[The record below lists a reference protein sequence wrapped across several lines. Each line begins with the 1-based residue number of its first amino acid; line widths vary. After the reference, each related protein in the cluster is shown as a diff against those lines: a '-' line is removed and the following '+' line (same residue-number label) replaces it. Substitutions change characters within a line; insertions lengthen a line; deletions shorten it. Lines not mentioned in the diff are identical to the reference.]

1 MSSLCQFPQQVCSRE
16 LVTRNWICTTTS
28 FLILKLKVYIQ
39 FLYSNMKDI
48 SKNISYKFIVHSIQ
62 APHYITVI
70 IIISKPMSYPPIII
84 YMRYKYNKLPSKVRK
99 EFSIAPNTISSLEE
113 IYYIFQHFNFEVTA
127 TRCKISWYIY
137 IALHCHSMPRVKVL
151 PTQLVAD
158 LWPKSLFCISIR
170 HKQREY
176 FSMTDVLG
184 IIIPFW
190 NMDYM
195 FHPPIFFYLVLRIY
209 FMQFAIGINIF
220 GLFLL

>member
-28 FLILKLKVYIQ
+28 FLILKLKIYIE

-48 SKNISYKFIVHSIQ
+48 SKNISYKFIIHSIQ

-70 IIISKPMSYPPIII
+70 IIIPKLMSYPPIII

-151 PTQLVAD
+151 PT
-158 LWPKSLFCISIR
+158 
-170 HKQREY
+170 
-176 FSMTDVLG
+176 
-184 IIIPFW
+184 
-190 NMDYM
+190 
-195 FHPPIFFYLVLRIY
+195 
-209 FMQFAIGINIF
+209 
-220 GLFLL
+220 